1 MGENADCSWDDG
13 KRDKN
18 IVNHGYDFA
27 DLQEVFDGRFAVLRQ
42 DTRFNYGELRYKM
55 LTEFAGRIINLT
67 FTPRGGKKHLISA
80 RPAGQKE
87 RKVYY
92 VRKEAR

>member
-1 MGENADCSWDDG
+1 VGENADCSWHDG

-18 IVNHGYDFA
+18 LVNHGYDFA

-80 RPAGQKE
+80 RAAGQKE